1 MSQFGSHGDNDEEE
15 HDHSRDEGAGRRGR
29 RGGCAAV
36 DGGRWRLRLTLPDRA
51 TSPAAHGVLD
61 GRLAVAVLEH
71 MFAGSMLIVLYMHFL
86 MLMNDGGFGSISS
99 TLRKSRPIGDC

>member
-36 DGGRWRLRLTLPDRA
+36 DGGRRRLRLPLPGTA
-51 TSPAAHGVLD
+51 ASPAAAPGVLD

-71 MFAGSMLIVLYMHFL
+71 MFRGLNVEWALHVYFLIVYE
-86 MLMNDGGFGSISS
+86 
-99 TLRKSRPIGDC
+99 

>member
-36 DGGRWRLRLTLPDRA
+36 DGGRRRLRLPLPDRA
-51 TSPAAHGVLD
+51 ASPAAYGVLD

-71 MFAGSMLIVLYMHFL
+71 MFAGSMLIVLYIYFL
-86 MLMNDGGFGSISS
+86 MFMNDGGFGPISS

>member
-36 DGGRWRLRLTLPDRA
+36 DGGRRRLRLPLPGHA
-51 TSPAAHGVLD
+51 ASPAAYGVLD

-71 MFAGSMLIVLYMHFL
+71 MFTFEWALRSLYQFYFTTQCLRMMVAQGRFQMNADFL
-86 MLMNDGGFGSISS
+86 
-99 TLRKSRPIGDC
+99 T